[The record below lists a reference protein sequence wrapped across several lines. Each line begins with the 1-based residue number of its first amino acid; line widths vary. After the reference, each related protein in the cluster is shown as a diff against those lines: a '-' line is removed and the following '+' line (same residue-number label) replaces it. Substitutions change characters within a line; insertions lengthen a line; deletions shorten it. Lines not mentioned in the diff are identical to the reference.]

1 MDISL
6 STELIDIYRDEIA
19 ERSRRLAQGARTLSD
34 STPPRTEISELIRD
48 AHTIKGSSRVVGLP
62 EMGHAAAFVEHVWK
76 RLESGDLLPTARMS
90 EELWSGLRVLGRRE
104 GATLFMTVLAGL
116 SLWWRRQT
124 GERAVA
130 LGTPVSGRLHW

>member
-90 EELWSGLRVLGRRE
+90 EELEKLCTFLPDGAQQEAAGVTSRLRAHL
-104 GATLFMTVLAGL
+104 
-116 SLWWRRQT
+116 
-124 GERAVA
+124 
-130 LGTPVSGRLHW
+130 RLHSGGEIKS

>member
-19 ERSRRLAQGARTLSD
+19 DRSRRLTSGARALAESLP
-34 STPPRTEISELIRD
+34 SAAEMSELIRD

-76 RLESGDLLPTARMS
+76 RLETGDLMPTSRMS
-90 EELWSGLRVLGRRE
+90 EDLEKLCAFLPDGAQQEAAGVTSRLRSLVA
-104 GATLFMTVLAGL
+104 GAEAAVTGTTLTA
-116 SLWWRRQT
+116 T
-124 GERAVA
+124 
-130 LGTPVSGRLHW
+130 T